1 QRSQLNDF
9 PPWVRSAVRP
19 DDEKDL
25 ATELAEVVAD
35 EAVPGRIMIVV
46 EEITHVADGNADRA
60 FRGLL
65 QAVNNSDHIL
75 IGETDVSRA
84 GGGSGV
90 LGAWKSGRQG
100 IALKPDAYDG
110 DSLFKVPFG
119 RVKRSEFPA
128 GRGIFVQAGKAVT
141 MQVPFVSED
150 EPAEAS

>member
-1 QRSQLNDF
+1 
-9 PPWVRSAVRP
+9 
-19 DDEKDL
+19 
-25 ATELAEVVAD
+25 
-35 EAVPGRIMIVV
+35 
-46 EEITHVADGNADRA
+46 ITHVADGNADRA

-128 GRGIFVQAGKAVT
+128 GRGIFVQAGKIGRAH
-141 MQVPFVSED
+141 VPFVSED
-150 EPAEAS
+150 EHAEASSSRTQQTATVTPVGAGG